1 MEHLETFVVQ
11 AVVARIGWW
20 QVGSDRW
27 GIVDSCLVSLAVAA
41 VVDVAAAA
49 AAVVV
54 EPVVEPAV
62 GPAVAVAAVGA
73 EPVATA
79 EAVLGSVRTAAA
91 GAEAS
96 WQS

>member
-20 QVGSDRW
+20 QVGSDKW
-27 GIVDSCLVSLAVAA
+27 GIVDWCSVSLAVAA
-41 VVDVAAAA
+41 VVDVAA
-49 AAVVV
+49 
-54 EPVVEPAV
+54 VVEPAV
-62 GPAVAVAAVGA
+62 EPAVVVAAVGA

-79 EAVLGSVRTAAA
+79 EAVLDSVRTAAA